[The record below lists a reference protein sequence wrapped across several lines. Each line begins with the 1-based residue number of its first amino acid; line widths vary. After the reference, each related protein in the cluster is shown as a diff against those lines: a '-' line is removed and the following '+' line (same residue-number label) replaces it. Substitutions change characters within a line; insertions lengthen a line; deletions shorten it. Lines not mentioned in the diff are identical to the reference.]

1 MTVRIIDIPKEHE
14 DELYALYTE
23 APYEMVSQ
31 LVGLM
36 STLKD
41 NNDALCEIVKC
52 FPGLISVIDNP
63 SDNIKSRVPDKYYL
77 KFANNL
83 TETEILN
90 MIECE
95 FIDDFVDKSF
105 GSNRETLD
113 NMMASGYALIWLE
126 AGDIDLSD
134 LDRYKSC
141 DWYDETVRLF
151 KLGNI

>member
-1 MTVRIIDIPKEHE
+1 MAIKIMDMPKEYE

-23 APYEMVSQ
+23 APYEIVSQ

-36 STLKD
+36 SSLKD
-41 NNDALCEIVKC
+41 NEEALCEIVKC

-63 SDNIKSRVPDKYYL
+63 SDKIKSGMPDKYYL

-83 TETEILN
+83 TETEISD
-90 MIECE
+90 MIKCE
-95 FIDDFVDKSF
+95 FIDDFIVESS
-105 GSNRETLD
+105 GNNRKTLD
-113 NMMASGYALIWLE
+113 NMISGEYALSWLE
-126 AGDIDLSD
+126 SGNIDLSD

-141 DWYDETVRLF
+141 DWYGETVRLF